1 MLRHHL
7 AIGILCFAASLSGAD
22 GPLAHSA
29 ALRVWQDLPSE
40 FLIELNRTLDDE
52 QRLAWYVDPAT
63 ETGAY
68 PGATL
73 PDGTRSLADHI
84 EHYCAQAGL
93 AWKHDGRSLWLYRPM
108 AEAEQAALIERFRSG
123 DEAERIAARNALLA
137 HPTPTGIEALLLA
150 LGGEDATASR
160 LAHEGIYSL
169 LGASNDWVG
178 NDIRLAFKLFSDP
191 NRVLNNLAGYSQ
203 TDTDLPAPWAMF
215 EIVGRDPAVR
225 EAIAAAVAARDGDQA
240 GRDLGLAVVAA
251 AARVES
257 GADLLA
263 WWQQNRGGGW
273 QWRYVRGRVRDAA
286 RWAGYLDAT
295 EAADPAAVARAFDTA
310 MGAVPEIGDQLSE
323 RKLDKQ
329 TRNKLEDRLD
339 DLFGEI
345 EASAAPGV
353 ARKLAAVAA
362 NAELHQQIRQA
373 ALTALRGVDD
383 DATMERLVALRATVE
398 DRQLAKAIDRTLAA
412 SDSTVAVADL
422 SQRALARIQAANSDW
437 RGKSDAIAEK
447 RKTAE
452 ALGEAEELAP
462 PQRKQLK
469 QLGKDIDHL
478 NKDMQN
484 LLKEARETVQELG
497 ELRGSAAVTALGTV
511 LVEPQMHQELRK
523 SAAEALIVKRDPAM
537 VEPLITAF
545 TDDDWA
551 AVRKAAA
558 EALGR
563 CRQPEAI
570 AALRQGLT
578 GAKSPLTRQA
588 AARGLAMSRHPEAYA
603 LIKQQLAVADTSRE
617 RIMLILSL
625 AATRDP
631 AALGTLTGILQ
642 DATAALDDRLG
653 AARALA
659 LIPTQGAR
667 DALTGVMASDQ
678 PVELKRMTLDSLK
691 PMSKAD
697 VPVFAPILLE
707 VLAARPQGELLVTV
721 VENLRRCMFGLP
733 AGDPLKDRIETAI
746 LDLIAGSDNNNARKA
761 ALNVFKYSDDPAG
774 VVARL
779 EPVAQKERNPV
790 MRSFLNRAIAQLKA
804 AGG

>member
-1 MLRHHL
+1 
-7 AIGILCFAASLSGAD
+7 AA
-22 GPLAHSA
+22 
-29 ALRVWQDLPSE
+29 E
-40 FLIELNRTLDDE
+40 
-52 QRLAWYVDPAT
+52 
-63 ETGAY
+63 
-68 PGATL
+68 
-73 PDGTRSLADHI
+73 
-84 EHYCAQAGL
+84 
-93 AWKHDGRSLWLYRPM
+93 
-108 AEAEQAALIERFRSG
+108 
-123 DEAERIAARNALLA
+123 
-137 HPTPTGIEALLLA
+137 
-150 LGGEDATASR
+150 
-160 LAHEGIYSL
+160 
-169 LGASNDWVG
+169 
-178 NDIRLAFKLFSDP
+178 
-191 NRVLNNLAGYSQ
+191 
-203 TDTDLPAPWAMF
+203 
-215 EIVGRDPAVR
+215 
-225 EAIAAAVAARDGDQA
+225 
-240 GRDLGLAVVAA
+240 VV
-251 AARVES
+251 
-257 GADLLA
+257 
-263 WWQQNRGGGW
+263 
-273 QWRYVRGRVRDAA
+273 
-286 RWAGYLDAT
+286 
-295 EAADPAAVARAFDTA
+295 DPAAVAKAFDNA
-310 MGAVPEIGDQLSE
+310 MGAVPAIDDQLSE

-329 TRNKLEDRLD
+329 TRRDLEDRVD
-339 DLFGEI
+339 ALFSAI
-345 EASAAPGV
+345 KATAAPAV

-373 ALTALRGVDD
+373 ALAALHGVDD
-383 DATMERLVALRATVE
+383 TATMERLVALRSTVE

-412 SDSTVAVADL
+412 SDSPVAIADL
-422 SQRALARIQAANSDW
+422 SQRALAQIQATNTAW
-437 RGKSDAIAEK
+437 RAKSDAIAEK

-452 ALGEAEELAP
+452 SLGEAGELAP

-478 NKDMQN
+478 NNDMQK

-497 ELRGSAAVTALGTV
+497 ELRGTAAVTALGTV
-511 LVEPQMHQELRK
+511 PVDAQMHQELRK

-537 VEPLITAF
+537 VEPLIAAF
-545 TDDDWA
+545 TDDEWA
-551 AVRKAAA
+551 AVRKVAA

-570 AALRQGLT
+570 AALRSGLT

-603 LIKQQLAVADTSRE
+603 LIKQRLSTAGTSRE

-631 AALGTLTGILQ
+631 AALETLTGILQ

-667 DALTGVMASDQ
+667 DALTGIMAGDQ
-678 PVELKRMTLDSLK
+678 PIELKRMTLDSLK

-707 VLAARPQGELLVTV
+707 VLAARPQGELLVMA

-733 AGDPLKDRIETAI
+733 GGDPIKAEIEAAI

-779 EPVAQKERNPV
+779 ETVAQRERNPV
-790 MRSFLNRAIAQLKA
+790 MRSFLNRAVAQLKA
-804 AGG
+804 TGQ